1 MTDPGSNPGG
11 GSFLPKGAL
20 VVQEGRFRTFGP
32 ISIELQWCSTAAL
45 QFVALAARVRIP
57 VGALLDRQNGVKVA
71 LGVVGPAVQVRSLVP
86 ALLLHI
92 SRDRGATAARRIPAP
107 KVMGSTPVG
116 FILDMCKQ

>member
-1 MTDPGSNPGG
+1 M
-11 GSFLPKGAL
+11 
-20 VVQEGRFRTFGP
+20 
-32 ISIELQWCSTAAL
+32 
-45 QFVALAARVRIP
+45 ALAARVRIP

-92 SRDRGATAARRIPAP
+92 SRDRGATAARRIPTP

-116 FILDMCKQ
+116 LILDRAMLGFSPASILAKQYQTVRCLG